1 MLKSREVPRTL
12 LHPLAARLERAL
24 LRDSD
29 LIVTNSRASRRDIV
43 RLAGPR
49 VAVAV
54 CPPGRDAV
62 VPQRPAPARAGGPP
76 VVLAVGNLFR
86 VKGQDLLVRA
96 LAAHADLDWRLRLAG
111 DTTVDPAFTRRV
123 LRLARRCGLGGRI
136 ELAGH
141 LEGAALAAAY
151 RDADLFVLSSRYE
164 AYGIALAEALSF
176 GVPFVA
182 FDVGGV
188 SEAAGREDLVPA
200 GDVRALGARI
210 AALLASPEA
219 RAAAARRARER
230 AALLPSWAETGDCF
244 ALRLRELVAAKGA
257 G

>member
-1 MLKSREVPRTL
+1 M
-12 LHPLAARLERAL
+12 
-24 LRDSD
+24 
-29 LIVTNSRASRRDIV
+29 
-43 RLAGPR
+43 
-49 VAVAV
+49 AV

-62 VPQRPAPARAGGPP
+62 APPRAARARAAGPP

-96 LAAHADLDWRLRLAG
+96 LAAHADLDWKLRLVG
-111 DTTVDPAFTRRV
+111 DATVDRAFARRV
-123 LRLARRCGLGGRI
+123 LRLVRRRGLGGRVDLTGPLDG
-136 ELAGH
+136 E
-141 LEGAALAAAY
+141 ALAAAY

-176 GVPFVA
+176 GLPFVA

-188 SEAAGREDLVPA
+188 SETAGGEGLVPA
-200 GDVRALGARI
+200 GDVRGLGEGI
-210 AALLASPEA
+210 AAMLASPEL
-219 RAAAARRARER
+219 RAAAARRSRER
-230 AALLPSWAETGDCF
+230 AAALPTWAETGECF